1 MSYKLSILDQ
11 SPIFPGD
18 TAATALQKTVLLAQ
32 KAEEWGYSRFW
43 VSEHHH
49 TVQLAGSSPEVLI
62 AYLAARTNKIKVG
75 SGGVMLQHYSPYKV
89 AENFHVL
96 SNLAPGRVDLG
107 VGKAPGGLPLS
118 TKALQYG
125 TVNDGKDFPER
136 LSFLRELIENSIAER
151 LSFLHE
157 LIENSIERKPS
168 FFRYPSNTNSRGKT

>member
-1 MSYKLSILDQ
+1 MFSGFSAFD
-11 SPIFPGD
+11 
-18 TAATALQKTVLLAQ
+18 ALQKTVQLAQ

-49 TVQLAGSSPEVLI
+49 SDQVAGSSPEVLI
-62 AYLAARTNKIKVG
+62 SYLLAQTNSIRVG

-107 VGKAPGGLPLS
+107 IGKAPGGLPLS

-125 TVNDGKDFPER
+125 TVNDGKDFENRLTFLQQLINNSVPET
-136 LSFLRELIENSIAER
+136 
-151 LSFLHE
+151 HE
-157 LIENSIERKPS
+157 FAGIKATPTPPTKPHTYLLGAS
-168 FFRYPSNTNSRGKT
+168 VDSAK